1 MLCSS
6 AGPWKLV
13 RGPHWSQMQLQVL
26 GLIRPLTTHNSHR
39 IDPISMPSPLADF
52 MSCLKQVN
60 PLSIHVALVSDNAR
74 IPSHGVMAHN
84 GYREPS
90 WPSRWASE
98 KMTQISSQAPTR
110 QISPQEGSL
119 PAKLHI
125 YKVFLHPS
133 ILFGKA
139 PRSAK
144 RHFHHQKQAETWDFP
159 KRTPCHRSLSTE
171 GWSLH
176 SLTLKTRLK
185 PKGLRF
191 ALRIVEQE
199 LYASLHFILFH

>member
-119 PAKLHI
+119 RQSSISIKCFCTQASCSEKLHG
-125 YKVFLHPS
+125 V
-133 ILFGKA
+133 
-139 PRSAK
+139 
-144 RHFHHQKQAETWDFP
+144 QNVT
-159 KRTPCHRSLSTE
+159 STTK
-171 GWSLH
+171 S
-176 SLTLKTRLK
+176 RLK
-185 PKGLRF
+185 PGTFRNGHRVTVLSVPKDGVSTL
-191 ALRIVEQE
+191 
-199 LYASLHFILFH
+199 LH